1 VPLIAA
7 EGTPAEAMPEAAP
20 EAEAEETAELVIRQA
35 GVGGEEVESHGE
47 IGVGVVEPWH

>member
-20 EAEAEETAELVIRQA
+20 EAEAEETAEATASEELPA
-35 GVGGEEVESHGE
+35 GAARTETESLSVGH
-47 IGVGVVEPWH
+47 